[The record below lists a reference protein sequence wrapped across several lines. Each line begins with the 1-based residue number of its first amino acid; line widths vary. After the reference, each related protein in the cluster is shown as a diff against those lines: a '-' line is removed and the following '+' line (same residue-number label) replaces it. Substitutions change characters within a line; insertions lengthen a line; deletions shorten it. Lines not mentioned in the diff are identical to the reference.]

1 MCYNKNMKKIC
12 IVCGCSYEAKTD
24 KSRFCST
31 KCYFAD
37 YRRRKLEEFGGDWSK
52 INKVKKVKFLTEEEH
67 QERLA
72 KRREYYHR
80 RRTPQVLAHNA
91 MMERKRRAKHREA
104 YLETDRKRRYALKI
118 ETLKAYGGKCA
129 CCGEDI
135 VEFLTIDHINGGAGG
150 RNRQKTQA
158 FYATLKRL
166 GFPTDEYQCLCY
178 NCNCAKG
185 VYGECPHKTGGTKV

>member
-1 MCYNKNMKKIC
+1 MKKIC
-12 IVCGCSYEAKTD
+12 ECCGQPYEAKTER
-24 KSRFCST
+24 SRFCSDSCMF
-31 KCYFAD
+31 KAW
-37 YRRRKLEEFGGDWSK
+37 RQKKLKDCGGDWSK
-52 INKVKKVKFLTEEEH
+52 ISYQKRVKDMTEEEH
-67 QERLA
+67 QLHLK

-80 RRTPQVLAHNA
+80 RKTPQILAYNA
-91 MMERKRRAKHREA
+91 MMERKRRAEHKEA
-104 YLETDRKRRYALKI
+104 YLETERKRRYALKI

-150 RNRQKTQA
+150 RNRLKTQA
-158 FYATLKRL
+158 FYMSLKKL
-166 GFPTDEYQCLCY
+166 GFPKEDYQCLCY